1 MKFIDINLF
10 NNENIKKIRLKS
22 YSWEELIGDKTIL
35 YEAICDLLLDNENLF
50 YYATQKES
58 TKTLKDTRLY
68 VKKLLDKK
76 IIDRNIDDV
85 FKFIGW
91 DKEKLNINSTIFQGD
106 LAEYLMSILI
116 DRVTNIDT
124 LISKISLKTSPKM
137 PSYGNDN
144 IYYDYE
150 NEIFYY
156 GEAKFYENLEAAISR
171 AKVSLAEHANSL
183 EFSYIKTHDNVIIA
197 KNDTKKVNI
206 VEILEGKSMNEVSIK
221 SISFIVNDDVY
232 LKDDYESKIVNSF
245 GTIED
250 VEIKSAEMIMIF
262 LPILSKDEFLKYF
275 RSRLQN
281 E

>member
-1 MKFIDINLF
+1 MKFIDINMF
-10 NNENIKKIRLKS
+10 ENENIKKIRLKS
-22 YSWEELIGDKTIL
+22 YTWDELMGNKTIL
-35 YEAICDLLLDNENLF
+35 YEAICDLLLNNENLF

-68 VKKLLDKK
+68 VKKLIDKG
-76 IIDRNIDDV
+76 IIDSRIEDV
-85 FKFIGW
+85 FRFIGW
-91 DKEKLNINSTIFQGD
+91 DKEELNIKNSTFQGD
-106 LAEYLMSILI
+106 LAEYLMSIFI

-137 PSYGNDN
+137 PSYMNDN

-156 GEAKFYENLEAAISR
+156 GEAKFYSSLRDAISR
-171 AKVSLAEHANSL
+171 AKESLTEHANVL

-197 KNDTKKVNI
+197 KDDAKKVNI
-206 VEILEGKSMNEVSIK
+206 VETLEEKNMDEVTIK

-232 LKDDYESKIVNSF
+232 LKEDYERIITNSF

-275 RSRLQN
+275 RSRL
-281 E
+281 

>member
-206 VEILEGKSMNEVSIK
+206 VEILEEKSMNEVSIK

-275 RSRLQN
+275 RSRL
-281 E
+281 

>member
-1 MKFIDINLF
+1 MKFVDINMLE
-10 NNENIKKIRLKS
+10 NENIKKIRLKS
-22 YSWEELIGDKTIL
+22 YTWEELMGDKTIL
-35 YEAICDLLLDNENLF
+35 YEAICDLLLNNENLF

-68 VKKLLDKK
+68 VKKLIDNG
-76 IIDRNIDDV
+76 IIDSRIEDV
-85 FKFIGW
+85 FRFIGW
-91 DKEKLNINSTIFQGD
+91 DKEELNIENTTFQGD

-137 PSYGNDN
+137 PAYGNDN

-156 GEAKFYENLEAAISR
+156 GEAKFYSSLNAAINR
-171 AKVSLAEHANSL
+171 AKESLAKHANVV

-197 KNDTKKVNI
+197 KDDAKKVNI
-206 VEILEGKSMNEVSIK
+206 VETLEEKSMDEVSIK
-221 SISFIVNDDVY
+221 SISFIVNDDIY
-232 LKDDYESKIVNSF
+232 LKEDYECQIINSF

-275 RSRLQN
+275 RSRL
-281 E
+281 

>member
-1 MKFIDINLF
+1 MKFVDINMLE
-10 NNENIKKIRLKS
+10 NENIKKIRLKS
-22 YSWEELIGDKTIL
+22 YTWEELMGDKTIL
-35 YEAICDLLLDNENLF
+35 YEAICDLLLNNENLF

-68 VKKLLDKK
+68 VKKLIDNG
-76 IIDRNIDDV
+76 IIDSRIEDV
-85 FKFIGW
+85 FRFIGW
-91 DKEKLNINSTIFQGD
+91 DKEELNIENTTFQGD

-137 PSYGNDN
+137 PAYGNDN

-156 GEAKFYENLEAAISR
+156 GEAKFYSSLNAAINR
-171 AKVSLAEHANSL
+171 AKESLAEHANVV

-197 KNDTKKVNI
+197 KDDAKKVNI
-206 VEILEGKSMNEVSIK
+206 VETLEEKSMDEVSIK
-221 SISFIVNDDVY
+221 SISFIVNDDIY
-232 LKDDYESKIVNSF
+232 LKEDYECQIINSF

-275 RSRLQN
+275 RSRL
-281 E
+281 